1 MSMFRTAREASLAAA
16 VVAGVALAGHAAA
29 QNYPV
34 KPIRLVV
41 PFAPGGPADV
51 IGRIIAQ
58 QLNVILG
65 QSLVIENRGG
75 AGGTIGARF
84 AALADPDGY
93 TLMFANTST
102 MSINPAVYRRL
113 DHDPEEFGVFL
124 ATEREKWLAV
134 AKAAKIQLD

>member
-1 MSMFRTAREASLAAA
+1 MSMLRTAREASLAAA
-16 VVAGVALAGHAAA
+16 VVAAAGIGLTSNAAA
-29 QNYPV
+29 QNYPL

-84 AALADPDGY
+84 AAMADPDGY
-93 TLMFANTST
+93 TLIFANPSPI
-102 MSINPAVYRRL
+102 SINPPAYR
-113 DHDPEEFGVFL
+113 PL
-124 ATEREKWLAV
+124 A
-134 AKAAKIQLD
+134 